1 MALEESTQI
10 LAIGGGK
17 GGVGKSFVAA
27 GLATAIAEKGK
38 ETTLIDLDLGGANL
52 HTVFGIKTVDRGI
65 GDFIFSPKSNNLVDY
80 ATETGVRKLKL
91 ISGNGFIPGIANL
104 THQQKVR
111 VLKAISR
118 LKSDYVILDLG
129 AGTSY
134 NVIDFFSITQSGIVV
149 TVAEPTAI
157 LNAYEFLK
165 NVLFRIFSRRFKRES
180 QVMEV
185 INNFKVNAGQDSSIH
200 SLIQAAGS
208 VDKFAADAIQRIC
221 EGFRPG
227 LIINMS
233 KGDSMSLGQSLHD
246 ICSNF
251 LGVDLTFLGAVP
263 QDDHVQQALL
273 RMKPITLEF
282 AKSAP
287 SIALRDLARKCMA
300 GKWMDKA
307 GADVL
312 TEYESE
318 GADEPAAP
326 TAATAAPPPPAK
338 QHEDHKMQKIIEG
351 HKDAEL
357 SSLLASFL
365 SEYSAQAGNRGD
377 EEGLPRMTPEEEEA
391 SSLINL
397 SPSDLLAI
405 EPRIEPKVKLPRFIP
420 VKMSAPPRRFFTFRF
435 YDRHFQV
442 VESLKRIRSI
452 SESDNIALAV
462 EQTDIPVTL
471 ATKEVGEAWAETG
484 LRLVEFNQL
493 LAADKA
499 FMKALE
505 CLPGHVA
512 ALNNRAA
519 TLIALGRM
527 KPAMDLLGE
536 ALRNSPKDIQ
546 ALFNLGLVKLSMG
559 DYPEAGRCFNKACVK
574 QDKASAAVFLNA
586 YCLFHQR
593 NYPEARVLFEMITTQ
608 DVTDAASRFNA
619 GLCQLHEGLYSAA
632 ITSFSSVLFF
642 SPEDAEALAARGL
655 SHWYA
660 KHDDEAFHDLSQ
672 AIKKQPANLSFRAS
686 RGAISFWRG
695 RYDKA
700 IEDIHIISQLM
711 PENGKYR
718 ELLTEIR
725 RRIGVAS

>member
-1 MALEESTQI
+1 MTVQESTQI

-38 ETTLIDLDLGGANL
+38 EATLIDLDLGGANL

-65 GDFIFSPKSNNLVDY
+65 GDFIFSPKSNNLADY

-111 VLKAISR
+111 VLKAISK

-134 NVIDFFSITQSGIVV
+134 NVIDFFAITQSGIVV

-165 NVLFRIFSRRFKRES
+165 NVLFRIFARRFKRDS

-185 INNFKVNAGQDSSIH
+185 INSFKVNAGQDSSIH

-208 VDKFAADAIQRIC
+208 VDKFAAESIQRIC

-246 ICSNF
+246 ICTNF

-282 AKSAP
+282 AKSPP

-300 GKWMDKA
+300 GKWMDKS
-307 GADVL
+307 GADL
-312 TEYESE
+312 LSEYESE
-318 GADEPAAP
+318 GAEEATAT
-326 TAATAAPPPPAK
+326 TAAAVPPPAPK
-338 QHEDHKMQKIIEG
+338 SHEDHKMKKIIEG

-365 SEYSAQAGNRGD
+365 SEYSAQSGLRKED
-377 EEGLPRMTPEEEEA
+377 EGMLRPMPEETD
-391 SSLINL
+391 SSGLINL
-397 SPSDLLAI
+397 SPSDLLAV
-405 EPRIEPKVKLPRFIP
+405 EPRTEPKVKLPRFIP
-420 VKMSAPPRRFFTFRF
+420 IKMSAPPRRFFTFRF

-452 SESDNIALAV
+452 PESDNIALAI
-462 EQTDIPVTL
+462 EQTDVPVTL
-471 ATKEVGEAWAETG
+471 AAKEVGEAWAETG

-527 KPAMDLLGE
+527 KPAQDLLVE
-536 ALRNSPKDIQ
+536 ALRNSPKDNQ
-546 ALFNLGLVKLSMG
+546 VLFNLGLVKLSLG
-559 DYPEAGRCFNKACVK
+559 DYQDAGRCFSKACVR
-574 QDKASAAVFLNA
+574 QDKASAAVFLHA
-586 YCLFHQR
+586 YCLYYQK

-608 DVTDAASRFNA
+608 DVTDSSSRFNA
-619 GLCQLHEGLYSAA
+619 GLCQLQEGLYAAA

>member
-38 ETTLIDLDLGGANL
+38 EATLIDLDLGGANL

-65 GDFIFSPKSNNLVDY
+65 GDFIFSPKSNNLADY

-111 VLKAISR
+111 VLKAIGK

-134 NVIDFFSITQSGIVV
+134 NVIDFFAITQSGIVV

-185 INNFKVNAGQDSSIH
+185 INSFKVNAGQDSSIH

-208 VDKFAADAIQRIC
+208 VDKFAADSIQRIC

-233 KGDSMSLGQSLHD
+233 KGESMSLGQSLHD
-246 ICSNF
+246 ICENF

-273 RMKPITLEF
+273 RMKPITVEF
-282 AKSAP
+282 AKSPP
-287 SIALRDLARKCMA
+287 SLALRDLARKCMA
-300 GKWMDKA
+300 GKWMDKS
-307 GADVL
+307 GVELL

-318 GADEPAAP
+318 GAEEATAP
-326 TAATAAPPPPAK
+326 TAAAAAPAAPKPR
-338 QHEDHKMQKIIEG
+338 EDHKMQKIIEG

-365 SEYSAQAGNRGD
+365 SEYSAQSGIRK
-377 EEGLPRMTPEEEEA
+377 EEDDGVLQQAREEEDA
-391 SSLINL
+391 SGLINL

-420 VKMSAPPRRFFTFRF
+420 VKTSAPPRRFFAFRF

-452 SESDNIALAV
+452 PESDNIALAV

-527 KPAMDLLGE
+527 KPAMDLLNE
-536 ALRNSPKDIQ
+536 ALRNSPKDTQ
-546 ALFNLGLVKLSMG
+546 VLFNLGLVKLSLG
-559 DYPEAGRCFNKACVK
+559 DCQEAGRCFGRASGK

-586 YCLFHQR
+586 YCLYFQK
-593 NYPEARVLFEMITTQ
+593 NYPEARVLFETITTQ
-608 DVTDAASRFNA
+608 DVTDSSSRFNA
-619 GLCQLHEGLYSAA
+619 GLCQLQEGLYAAA